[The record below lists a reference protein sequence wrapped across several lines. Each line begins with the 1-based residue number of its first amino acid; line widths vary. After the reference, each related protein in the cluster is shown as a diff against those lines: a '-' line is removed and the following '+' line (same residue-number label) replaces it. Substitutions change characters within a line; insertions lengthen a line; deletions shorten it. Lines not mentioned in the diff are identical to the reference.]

1 MREDALAFKN
11 IVDGAEKRYGGATK
25 GYDLRGDAAL
35 NLNTYMKRM
44 FASFQ
49 NKDFKFNPIIET
61 EEVIPFFKKTIK
73 DTDPQAFTRIKK

>member
-1 MREDALAFKN
+1 
-11 IVDGAEKRYGGATK
+11 
-25 GYDLRGDAAL
+25 
-35 NLNTYMKRM
+35 MKRI

-73 DTDPQAFTRIKK
+73 DTDPQVFYKNKK